1 MKVGT
6 KSVLFGAHCFFI
18 HPIFVA
24 IAWTK
29 LYGFPFDPRIWV
41 AFFVHDLGYWG
52 KPNMDGPEGE
62 THVELGA
69 KIMHFLFDIDCKKD
83 DYYKR
88 KYQKADNIIWNGKNG
103 IQSCPECYKW
113 RNFSMYHSRYY
124 AKKYGAKPSK
134 LCFAD
139 KLAFSYTPRF
149 IYIPMASATGEIY
162 EYMRNISN
170 FKYAADNYMF
180 DKYDKRMWHN
190 KVDMFMRGWVKEH
203 KDGRVDNWTNS
214 DRNAKAK

>member
-52 KPNMDGPEGE
+52 KPNMDGAEGE
-62 THVELGA
+62 THVELGG
-69 KIMHFLFDIDCKKD
+69 KIMGFLFDRNCKNLKC
-83 DYYKR
+83 YKR
-88 KYQKADNIIWNGKNG
+88 SNGDNIIDYGNPKTFSEVHTVPCND
-103 IQSCPECYKW
+103 CHKW
-113 RNFSMYHSRYY
+113 KQFSLYHSRYY
-124 AKKYGAKPSK
+124 AKKYGANPSK

-139 KLAFSYTPRF
+139 KLSFCVTPRWL
-149 IYIPMASATGEIY
+149 YLPMVNATGEIK
-162 EYMRNISN
+162 EYLENGKN
-170 FKYAADNYMF
+170 TQ
-180 DKYDKRMWHN
+180 DKNWSP
-190 KVDMFMRGWVKEH
+190 VDG
-203 KDGRVDNWTNS
+203 
-214 DRNAKAK
+214 